1 MDKIQIDKVALDA
14 RLLSGRTFEDL
25 TRLDLHITSSEP
37 RTTTPAIAQEH
48 MKLITMINNLPRLS
62 CLSLSNLPYHN
73 ERTLL
78 PLNGFIPH
86 LRPRNVHTLSL
97 DVIDGACQELPAL
110 CSALV
115 APLSTLR
122 LGFRLYKDF
131 SNAPWNNLF
140 SQLQEVLVSLEHLEI
155 SIGSEEYHAGG
166 REKIDQMLQ
175 WLARHVQ
182 EDWEEDSEDD
192 DDDRFQLWF
201 DEFYEFLYIEDGSK
215 KTSSSVTNTRM
226 LEEEDLPYSE
236 PTSLLQDAANGSASL
251 IRSGQFATRLELAFR
266 SLQIQRIELHARLMK
281 AGPDL
286 APGLSHLMRQTG
298 RSPFKDVLYGV
309 QPSWEY
315 KPTDMVTRL
324 TEEVI
329 SALLQSRMP
338 ISVLVTDRLQID
350 RFTLCPTQL
359 ASARDFRSLTHL
371 VLRIGLC
378 NQDFDAADSDIDFSV
393 LLNNLP
399 CLEDVSIANRP
410 RPDDKKLL
418 PLNKLLAH
426 IKFSSGVQRLGLSVV
441 RDASFELLSFL
452 ANLPTSLKRLTV
464 RIIVDRDL
472 ENAPWNTMFSELR
485 GVLTQLDHLV
495 IVIGSREFRAKG
507 KEKID
512 QRLEWLAENMP
523 EYRKDENGDDEDDEE
538 EEDEDEDD
546 EDEEE
551 DQRPKFTKECI
562 RIGNGVSMRVRP
574 I

>member
-1 MDKIQIDKVALDA
+1 MSLSKLPPETILEIASYLLQSDVQTLRSTCRYMDILLLETFGKHRFKSLYVLPTPRALDTLIRIAHNKRLSHHVQELVICAAFHQGMKTLYRERPAHDSAYYLHLLEDTALPFPEDWTSRRAVNEAVSFVRCGKFGKKFLAALRNLKVKRIEIQAWPRRAQSNDSTPVLGLWWLKQLTGHDPFQGGSSEPSRGWEYKETDMMTCMTRSVISAASGSRTPFSALVMDKIQIDKVALDA

-201 DEFYEFLYIEDGSK
+201 DEVIDRK
-215 KTSSSVTNTRM
+215 
-226 LEEEDLPYSE
+226 
-236 PTSLLQDAANGSASL
+236 
-251 IRSGQFATRLELAFR
+251 
-266 SLQIQRIELHARLMK
+266 
-281 AGPDL
+281 
-286 APGLSHLMRQTG
+286 
-298 RSPFKDVLYGV
+298 
-309 QPSWEY
+309 Y
-315 KPTDMVTRL
+315 KPR
-324 TEEVI
+324 
-329 SALLQSRMP
+329 R
-338 ISVLVTDRLQID
+338 
-350 RFTLCPTQL
+350 C
-359 ASARDFRSLTHL
+359 
-371 VLRIGLC
+371 
-378 NQDFDAADSDIDFSV
+378 
-393 LLNNLP
+393 LNSP
-399 CLEDVSIANRP
+399 KER
-410 RPDDKKLL
+410 RY
-418 PLNKLLAH
+418 
-426 IKFSSGVQRLGLSVV
+426 IKR
-441 RDASFELLSFL
+441 
-452 ANLPTSLKRLTV
+452 
-464 RIIVDRDL
+464 
-472 ENAPWNTMFSELR
+472 W
-485 GVLTQLDHLV
+485 
-495 IVIGSREFRAKG
+495 
-507 KEKID
+507 
-512 QRLEWLAENMP
+512 
-523 EYRKDENGDDEDDEE
+523 
-538 EEDEDEDD
+538 
-546 EDEEE
+546 
-551 DQRPKFTKECI
+551 
-562 RIGNGVSMRVRP
+562 
-574 I
+574 